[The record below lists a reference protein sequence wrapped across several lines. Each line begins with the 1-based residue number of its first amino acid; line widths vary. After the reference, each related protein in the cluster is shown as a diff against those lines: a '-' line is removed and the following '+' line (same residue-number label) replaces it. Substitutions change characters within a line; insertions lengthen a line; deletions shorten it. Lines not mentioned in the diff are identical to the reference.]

1 MRFILA
7 MDFNFTPHY
16 DQGDGLGISP
26 DFHWDDFNS
35 IVFEGNCQ
43 EFIDKMTVIELYR
56 KKIYLNG
63 ISNSFRVFS
72 TVREAS

>member
-1 MRFILA
+1 
-7 MDFNFTPHY
+7 MDFNFTPQY

-56 KKIYLNG
+56 KKIYHRALSQENL
-63 ISNSFRVFS
+63 SFRVFS